1 MNLRIKM
8 NNLKKLIKTDFFK
21 LFIGKISKLIK
32 QRVISYILKK
42 SAEIKAWFMKFTG
55 GNIRRVVFGLTAV
68 VFFFGYKNYD
78 AESNMLTLVK
88 KDPMFLRIEKII
100 EEKNR
105 TDKMFQTM
113 NFEKEIENICMEKG
127 YLSSEVEKESFGEVL
142 DNSNFDQFEKELKE
156 TGIITKIDKIEYE
169 TLEGETLKEVADA
182 VHRTTAE
189 VVSFNRAYSGVERF
203 EAGKKITVKPENV
216 IVYEVKNGENLYEIA
231 ERYKV
236 SFEDIKAINGKENQ
250 MLVPGEKIF
259 IPYYV
264 TAEKFSA
271 PLDNLVISSP
281 FGTRIHPIKQ
291 YELYHMGMD
300 FVTPEG
306 TNVYSGRAGEVIEA
320 GYEYGYGKVIK
331 IEHDDGYISI
341 YGHLSD
347 IYVVQGDMVAESQ
360 LIGASGNTGLSTGPH
375 LHFEIRKDGI
385 AVNPAYYIEQYKK
398 KPFEDLKAL
407 AVKARQDMFYTSGVG
422 VRAKER
428 QKKEMINDKID
439 VVEIIKDSYISSRL

>member
-1 MNLRIKM
+1 MDFKIKM
-8 NNLKKLIKTDFFK
+8 DRLKKLIKTDFFK
-21 LFIGKISKLIK
+21 LFIGSAAKLREKRAIIYVLEKSTGVRAGFIK
-32 QRVISYILKK
+32 FA
-42 SAEIKAWFMKFTG
+42 AE
-55 GNIRRVVFGLTAV
+55 NIRRAVFVLTAV

-105 TDKMFQTM
+105 TDKMFQSM

-127 YLSSEVEKESFGEVL
+127 YLSPEIEEESFGEVL

-156 TGIITKIDKIEYE
+156 TGIITRIDKIEYE
-169 TLEGETLKEVADA
+169 TLEGETLKEIADA
-182 VHRTTAE
+182 VHRSTAE
-189 VVSFNRAYSGVERF
+189 VVSFNRAYAGVESF
-203 EAGKKITVKPENV
+203 EAGKKINVKPEDV
-216 IVYEVKNGENLYEIA
+216 IVYEVKNGENLYGIA

-250 MLVPGEKIF
+250 LLVPGEKIF
-259 IPYYV
+259 IPYHV

-306 TNVYSGRAGEVIEA
+306 TSVYSGRAGEVVEA
-320 GYEYGYGKVIK
+320 SYEYGYGKVIK

-347 IYVVQGDMVAESQ
+347 IYVAQGDMVAESQ

-375 LHFEIRKDGI
+375 LHFEIRKDGV
-385 AVNPAYYIEQYKK
+385 AVNPAYYIEQYKNR
-398 KPFEDLKAL
+398 PFEDLKAL
-407 AVKARQDMFYTSGVG
+407 AVKARQDLFYTSGVG
-422 VRAKER
+422 VKAKER

-439 VVEIIKDSYISSRL
+439 AVEIIRDSYISSRL